1 MESLQEIQTVVQD
14 FFDIQLYQS
23 GSITIT
29 VQQITLLL
37 FTLIVGLILSRILSR
52 ATGRRLRKV
61 KNISGSVIQS
71 IQQSLF
77 YLFMLF
83 TVVASL
89 GIAGIPVTIFTVIG
103 GAFAIGIGLS
113 AQNTINNILSGII
126 ILFERPVRIGD
137 IIELNGME
145 GKVEDIGHRVVRV
158 RRVDGVDM
166 LVPSSFFLDQ
176 TVVNWTLDDAH
187 IRGMVNVGVAYG
199 SDTSLVKSLID
210 SSVRSHGQILDY
222 PAPEIL
228 FTDFGDN
235 SLNFRVLFWVK
246 VNAPID
252 RLRIESDIRFR
263 IDKAFRTAGITI
275 AFPQRDV
282 HIDFVKP
289 IPVQQVSAPYP
300 KEVLDE

>member
-1 MESLQEIQTVVQD
+1 MQSVIPKTISD
-14 FFDIQLYQS
+14 IFDIQLYQS
-23 GSITIT
+23 ATLSISIG
-29 VQQITLLL
+29 QIILLLATLLTG
-37 FTLIVGLILSRILSR
+37 FVLSRIISR
-52 ATGRRLRKV
+52 STGRRLRRV
-61 KNISGSVIQS
+61 KNITGATIQS
-71 IQQSLF
+71 IQQALF
-77 YLFMLF
+77 YLLLLI
-83 TVVASL
+83 TVVGAL

-113 AQNTINNILSGII
+113 AQNTINNVLSGVI

-187 IRGMVNVGVAYG
+187 IRGSVDVGVAYG

-210 SSVRSHGQILDY
+210 SSVRSHGQILDT

-228 FTDFGDN
+228 FTSFGDN
-235 SLNFRVLFWVK
+235 SLNFRVLFWIK

-263 IDKAFRTAGITI
+263 IDKAFRTAGVVI
-275 AFPQRDV
+275 AFPQRDI
-282 HIDFVKP
+282 HIDVAKP
-289 IPVQQVSAPYP
+289 IPVQQVPISQKSEEKY
-300 KEVLDE
+300 E